1 MLTNDLKP
9 GLSGPGFILNTMILI
24 DRKRINNYK

>member
-1 MLTNDLKP
+1 MLTHLKP